1 MHLLDKETLKMRPT
15 RPITPFVPNRIK
27 LSSAVI
33 TGLAL
38 VLTIALV
45 HPSNQVQA
53 QTLANALTVQV
64 EASQGFAAPGNSLPA
79 NFLVV
84 VSDSSGA
91 PVTSLDQSDFSIS
104 NQFKLPGQTCGFSN
118 NIVSFV
124 NVLNGAYR
132 IQVDLVLALPG
143 CTWVEGDY
151 LTLVAVTDGVRRGQA
166 PTTLSVKCPN
176 VCSH

>member
-1 MHLLDKETLKMRPT
+1 MKPPKL
-15 RPITPFVPNRIK
+15 IAPFVENSIK
-27 LSSAVI
+27 LSCAVI

-38 VLTIALV
+38 VLTIAWV

-53 QTLANALTVQV
+53 DTPDNALTVQV
-64 EASQGFAAPGNSLPA
+64 QASQGFAAPGNSLPA
-79 NFLVV
+79 NLLVV
-84 VSDSSGA
+84 VSDHSGA
-91 PVTSLDQSDFSIS
+91 PMTHLDQTDFAIS

-132 IQVDLVLALPG
+132 IQVDLVLPG

-151 LTLVAVTDGVRRGQA
+151 LAYVAVTDGLSRGQA
-166 PTTLSVKCPN
+166 PCTLSVKCP
-176 VCSH
+176 VICAR